1 MQVITFDIFLLPGH
15 AKLSKTSCFEYGAYL
30 EGLPGKKLD
39 HGLVSVVAASAAKEE
54 LQYTPYQNWFSRL
67 VQLKSTRL

>member
-1 MQVITFDIFLLPGH
+1 MRSIP
-15 AKLSKTSCFEYGAYL
+15 

-67 VQLKSTRL
+67 VQLKSTRDCNAMCMAY